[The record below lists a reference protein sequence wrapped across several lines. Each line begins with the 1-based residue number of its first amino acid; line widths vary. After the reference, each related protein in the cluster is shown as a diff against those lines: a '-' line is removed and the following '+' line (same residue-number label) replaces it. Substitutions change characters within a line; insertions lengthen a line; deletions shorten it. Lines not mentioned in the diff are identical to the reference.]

1 MKEYDRLRIIS
12 ALKIVDKVLV
22 VQEKDIENKL
32 EFCKQNK
39 INIIFVGSD
48 WLNDERYNKI
58 KNDGKI
64 EVMFFPYTK
73 GILSTIIKEK
83 IHNENL

>member
-22 VQEKDIENKL
+22 VKEKDIENKL

-39 INIIFVGSD
+39 INIIFAGSD

-64 EVMFFPYTK
+64 EVMFFH
-73 GILSTIIKEK
+73 IQKEF
-83 IHNENL
+83 